1 MGTTERG
8 LLLVWFVVVLVVLVA
23 TDLDADNSVYALVG
37 GAVGIALGVPVVRS
51 RLLRGRPG
59 AGVARRG
66 LDLRRVGVTVG
77 VHVAL
82 LVGLVLLAAVV
93 PGLRDRFVALAA
105 ALITAAAATVT
116 AGRLRRG

>member
-1 MGTTERG
+1 MNTAERG

-23 TDLDADNSVYALVG
+23 TELVDDNPLYALLG
-37 GAVGIALGVPVVRS
+37 GAAGVVLGLPVARS

-66 LDLRRVGVTVG
+66 VALRRVGTTVA
-77 VHVAL
+77 VHLAL

-93 PGLRDRFVALAA
+93 PGLRDRFVALVA
-105 ALITAAAATVT
+105 ALLTAAAATVT